1 MHVRNGETALADDI
15 IFKSSNGNYDGEEGG
30 LGSDENGSREI
41 PPGGMLYGEYLML
54 DALLKCQKPVT
65 RKGSPGSTVAHDEHL
80 FIITHQAYELWFKQI
95 IYELDSVR
103 ALLQRRD
110 GGSESNNLVVTSRLS
125 RITLIW
131 KVYSMHTCHWFSIWN
146 TFFMLF
152 MQSCLTNLH
161 HLCGCHACLCRN
173 PWIPFSFMPIFACTR
188 V

>member
-1 MHVRNGETALADDI
+1 MLEPRSYLHELVYNSTPDRNGS
-15 IFKSSNGNYDGEEGG
+15 SSNGEHREGEGG
-30 LGSDENGSREI
+30 LGDDDNGTRNI

-65 RKGSPGSTVAHDEHL
+65 RKGAPGSTVAHDEHL

-131 KVYSMHTCHWFSIWN
+131 KVYSLSQLLLFALQCCL
-146 TFFMLF
+146 ML
-152 MQSCLTNLH
+152 S
-161 HLCGCHACLCRN
+161 
-173 PWIPFSFMPIFACTR
+173 
-188 V
+188 